1 MINRMYR
8 RIKTALR
15 LMRNARAMY
24 EALREIKVYD
34 RDRLMIPERAAEEID
49 YNAIFAIAMT
59 VLDEVQQPRVPWHR
73 VDPLFLAE
81 SPLYVGAPMR
91 VLR

>member
-15 LMRNARAMY
+15 LIRNARAMY

-34 RDRLMIPERAAEEID
+34 RDRVTAPERVAEEID

-59 VLDEVQQPRVPWHR
+59 VLDEVEQPSVPWHQI
-73 VDPLFLAE
+73 DPLFLGE
-81 SPLYVGAPMR
+81 SPLYVGSPMR

>member
-1 MINRMYR
+1 MINRMFR
-8 RIKTALR
+8 RTKAALC
-15 LMRNARAMY
+15 LMRTAGAMY

-34 RDRLMIPERAAEEID
+34 RERVTGPERVAEEID

-59 VLDEVQQPRVPWHR
+59 ALDEVDQPRVPWHQ

-91 VLR
+91 VTR